1 MLVVLVDMEEEV
13 LAMEVVLEVEVV
25 AVVSQLGDMVVGEVI
40 VVEGDLVVV
49 LQDKDMVQYFHH
61 TLVSVAVLVEVLTTI
76 MVAVMVEDLF
86 LVGMVV
92 EVVVDLVV
100 LSILA
105 MVMVTVTEEE
115 QRKS

>member
-25 AVVSQLGDMVVGEVI
+25 AVVSQLGDMVVGEVM

-49 LQDKDMVQYFHH
+49 LQDTVLLYYHH
-61 TLVSVAVLVEVLTTI
+61 TLVSVVVVVAVLATML
-76 MVAVMVEDLF
+76 VAVRGFKGD

-92 EVVVDLVV
+92 GGDTMVAVD
-100 LSILA
+100 
-105 MVMVTVTEEE
+105 
-115 QRKS
+115 